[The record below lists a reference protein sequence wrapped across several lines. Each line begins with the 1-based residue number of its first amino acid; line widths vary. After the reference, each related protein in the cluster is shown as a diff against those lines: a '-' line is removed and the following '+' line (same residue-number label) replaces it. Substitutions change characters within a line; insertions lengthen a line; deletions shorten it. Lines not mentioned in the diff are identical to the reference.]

1 MNGRIDSLI
10 FTHRSNRDG
19 SWELV
24 CAICLL
30 PVAVAKNE
38 TDLSR
43 VQHGHICLVTPSY
56 SWLDLLMGK
65 SIPSENIY

>member
-1 MNGRIDSLI
+1 
-10 FTHRSNRDG
+10 
-19 SWELV
+19 
-24 CAICLL
+24 
-30 PVAVAKNE
+30 
-38 TDLSR
+38 